1 MTAVVIL
8 RSAAVGHAVATDAV
22 LLAARHALVAAS
34 ARTNETFLAKA
45 DEIPHGAPFERGN
58 DDRAL
63 VRSAPLQQRTL
74 HGLVLGRFATKT
86 GFMVRG
92 SISV

>member
-8 RSAAVGHAVATDAV
+8 LSAAVGHAVAADAV
-22 LLAARHALVAAS
+22 LLAARHALVVAS
-34 ARTNETFLAKA
+34 ARTNETFPAKA
-45 DEIPHGAPFERGN
+45 DEILTVRLFERGN

-63 VRSAPLQQRTL
+63 VRSAPLQQCTL
-74 HGLVLGRFATKT
+74 HGVFATKT